1 MIKLSDNTAKNATCC
16 TTSMLQGQITPNANM
31 LTFVY
36 QTGILTQLEF
46 TCYWA
51 NITKTMTENSTIIK
65 A

>member
-1 MIKLSDNTAKNATCC
+1 M
-16 TTSMLQGQITPNANM
+16 SMLQGQTPPNANM

-36 QTGILTQLEF
+36 QTGILTQLGF

-51 NITKTMTENSTIIK
+51 NITKTMTENSNIIK